1 MLSEQEISRVL
12 TTFEEIQNI
21 IKDTEIHG
29 LYDKYK
35 DIWNKSYMGI
45 EYSKTFDYLT
55 EAIEVFLDMNDPI
68 LFKTITNNAKRYE
81 DILKN
86 VPLLIK
92 NYLEEI
98 LNNPQKAKE
107 SRNYMCRLPNVDI
120 NYCNNYLG
128 KYSTDAFGF
137 LNILYYELDL
147 LIKHFSLDLRTKTRF
162 PAYNKKVQQ
171 LRELITEIENQK
183 NNLYRAE
190 SIYEQ
195 ILDISNKIEKSQ
207 QSLEEI
213 QKIEFTSKELLEST
227 QKLLKATEEKINEL
241 QEKVRNLLKEIETYA
256 SESKVNNEEISR
268 IKGQIKN
275 FFDDIEAH
283 KEQIEKTK
291 QDVKETIEQFKI
303 ETNEIIEENKKL
315 QENIHELLK
324 KAIAGSL
331 FKAFE
336 KRKNELQLPLYIW
349 LVVLILLI
357 GAAYFVAAGIF
368 EDIKNIK
375 NVSPTFLILK
385 ITLLAPIAYGIY
397 FASKKYSQE
406 RHLAEEYAFKSTV
419 SVSMNAFNDV
429 LKKYQDKDISEK
441 QLELMI
447 KTINDLFESP
457 TDKVFKKEVISKEDK
472 KLFLQE
478 FFNFFKN
485 IGDKVNGINK

>member
-1 MLSEQEISRVL
+1 MLSDQEINNIL
-12 TTFEEIQNI
+12 TTMQEIKEI
-21 IKDTEIHG
+21 IKDTNMHG
-29 LYDKYK
+29 LYDEYK
-35 DIWNKSYMGI
+35 DIWQKKYMGI
-45 EYSKTFDYLT
+45 EYSKI
-55 EAIEVFLDMNDPI
+55 IEKINDIIDVFLDTDKE
-68 LFKTITNNAKRYE
+68 LLKTITYTSSLYEKYLKTCPNFMKQQITTILHNPAQAKQVKSYGF
-81 DILKN
+81 DNKT
-86 VPLLIK
+86 
-92 NYLEEI
+92 
-98 LNNPQKAKE
+98 
-107 SRNYMCRLPNVDI
+107 
-120 NYCNNYLG
+120 
-128 KYSTDAFGF
+128 YSTDAFGF
-137 LNILYYELDL
+137 LNVLYHALN
-147 LIKHFSLDLRTKTRF
+147 LIVIHFALDLRTKTRF
-162 PAYNKKVQQ
+162 PGYNRKLQQ
-171 LRELITEIENQK
+171 LKELINEIENQK
-183 NNLYRAE
+183 NNLYEAE

-195 ILDISNKIEKSQ
+195 ILNIANKIDESQ

-213 QKIEFTSKELLEST
+213 KKIESTSKELLKST
-227 QKLLKATEEKINEL
+227 QKLLTETEETINEL
-241 QEKVRNLLKEIETYA
+241 QEKAKNLLKEIETYA

-291 QDVKETIEQFKI
+291 QEVKETIKQFKT

-336 KRKNELQLPLYIW
+336 NRKNELQWPLYIW
-349 LVVLILLI
+349 LIILMSLI
-357 GAAYFVAAGIF
+357 GIAYFVAAGIF

-375 NVSPTFLILK
+375 DISPMFLILK

-429 LKKYQDKDISEK
+429 LKKYQDKKISEK

-447 KTINDLFESP
+447 KTINNLFESP
-457 TDKVFKKEVISKEDK
+457 TDKVFKREPISKENK
-472 KLFLQE
+472 KLFQE
-478 FFNFFKN
+478 LINFFKLR
-485 IGDKVNGINK
+485 NKNQTMDEK

>member
-1 MLSEQEISRVL
+1 MLSDGDISKIL
-12 TTFEEIQNI
+12 TTFKEIQNI

-29 LYDKYK
+29 LHDEYK
-35 DIWNKSYMGI
+35 DIWNKSYMRI
-45 EYSKTFDYLT
+45 EYSKTLDYLT
-55 EAIEVFLDMNDPI
+55 EAIDIFLDINDPI

-98 LNNPQKAKE
+98 LNNPQRAKE
-107 SRNYMCRLPNVDI
+107 SKNYKCRLPDI
-120 NYCNNYLG
+120 DLNYCNNYLG

-162 PAYNKKVQQ
+162 PGYNKKVQQ

-183 NNLYRAE
+183 NNLYEAE
-190 SIYEQ
+190 TIYEE
-195 ILDISNKIEKSQ
+195 ILKISKEVEKSK

-213 QKIEFTSKELLEST
+213 QKIESTGKELLESIQEQLEET
-227 QKLLKATEEKINEL
+227 GEKIKKA
-241 QEKVRNLLKEIETYA
+241 QEKTENLLKEIEKYV
-256 SESKVNNEEISR
+256 SEAKNNNEEISR
-268 IKGQIKN
+268 IKGQIRN

-291 QDVKETIEQFKI
+291 QDVKETIEQFKT

-324 KAIAGSL
+324 KAIAGNL

-336 KRKNELQLPLYIW
+336 KRKNELQWPLYIW
-349 LVVLILLI
+349 LAVLMLLI

-375 NVSPTFLILK
+375 DISPTFLILK

-406 RHLAEEYAFKSTV
+406 RHLAEEYAFKSTI

-429 LKKYQDKDISEK
+429 LKKYQDKNISEK

-457 TDKVFKKEVISKEDK
+457 TDKVFKKESITKEDK

-478 FFNFFKN
+478 FFNLFKN
-485 IGDKVNGINK
+485 IGDKTNGTNK